1 MRFYFS
7 SSVLKSAGLRRHKW
21 SGKRIYN
28 SSHKGMD
35 GHCGWQFFKT
45 KKKVNWHMTWNISYV
60 IHSLV
65 KSPLKTARWQTLKG
79 DWANRPSIT
88 FRWTKSRQRLMAT
101 TQDSS
106 FCIIRRAQLNS
117 CQNQT
122 GIKHDVVSQEK
133 PPAPVSLFFP
143 PLMWKPRSALT
154 RNMTT
159 ATAAVAKLLPLVSI

>member
-1 MRFYFS
+1 
-7 SSVLKSAGLRRHKW
+7 
-21 SGKRIYN
+21 
-28 SSHKGMD
+28 
-35 GHCGWQFFKT
+35 
-45 KKKVNWHMTWNISYV
+45 MTWNISYV

-65 KSPLKTARWQTLKG
+65 KSPLKTARRQTLKG

-88 FRWTKSRQRLMAT
+88 FKWTKSQQRLKAT

-122 GIKHDVVSQEK
+122 GIKRNVVSQEK

-143 PLMWKPRSALT
+143 PLM
-154 RNMTT
+154 
-159 ATAAVAKLLPLVSI
+159 